1 MNDGV
6 KEAAFLVRAHPD
18 LSSWGGGQSPAARVT
33 VRQRW
38 REVSALVFGFSPK
51 ISTPVEKTVE
61 NRVLWSSSPSK
72 LPFSGLLL
80 EAKPTDPPGSALLW
94 QVATVFGATIDVPRG
109 ESRILL
115 RNS

>member
-51 ISTPVEKTVE
+51 ISTPVENIVE
-61 NRVLWSSSPSK
+61 KQVKRLGCRWKCLIYRVFSP
-72 LPFSGLLL
+72 
-80 EAKPTDPPGSALLW
+80 
-94 QVATVFGATIDVPRG
+94 G
-109 ESRILL
+109 EGR
-115 RNS
+115 